1 MTDSAFYLS
10 GKPCAAQL
18 SCGLIGLV
26 ANAFLQQSDKQVARY
41 KSVMQ
46 RYYQTK
52 GVKRS
57 VPIRRFLFLVQIT
70 ACHAVEVLRLVYDF
84 HSLTLEKL
92 IQIIPDFI
100 RALRIFT
107 VIQNRSIAFYRY
119 AFTLKYRCFRL
130 RCIWSVSEQNFG
142 FCSFIYNYPPFS
154 FLSLGHLGQ
163 IVLGHG
169 DTVVSETLADL
180 FCCVFHTF
188 AVKAFLEFLLRNHSA
203 ARGTKLFQIC
213 VFLPGST
220 AAALSLSINSLR

>member
-26 ANAFLQQSDKQVARY
+26 RQCLFTASDKQVARY

-84 HSLTLEKL
+84 RSLTLEKL

-154 FLSLGHLGQ
+154 FLSLGDLGQ

-188 AVKAFLEFLLRNHSA
+188 AVKAFLEFLRVTIAQPVERNFYRFA
-203 ARGTKLFQIC
+203 FFYPAQPQRLC
-213 VFLPGST
+213 LYP
-220 AAALSLSINSLR
+220 